1 MTNLTYAGPAPAL
14 SEAFDVLAAT
24 GALKRRELAPSPVL
38 ISTRDAIGGL
48 WNKWDSAAFDRIAAN
63 NLAMDL
69 PGDLRKAE
77 VEKLKTQTGACRAPG
92 VVRPENLLRGR
103 FRMECDRGEV
113 ETVFTLAPAN
123 PPTVQYLRFEHIG
136 TLSPAMRAFA
146 EESAGKNSCRVGEVL
161 AGDGAKEANVRLE
174 CEGGKS
180 AVAQL
185 KIEGELK
192 SVQYRRAPGVACL
205 AF

>member
-1 MTNLTYAGPAPAL
+1 
-14 SEAFDVLAAT
+14 
-24 GALKRRELAPSPVL
+24 VL

-48 WNKWDSAAFDRIAAN
+48 WNNWDSAAFDKIAAN

-77 VEKLKTQTGACRAPG
+77 VEKLKTQAGACRAPG
-92 VVRPENLLRGR
+92 QVHAENLLRGR
-103 FRMECDRGEV
+103 FRMSCDRGEI
-113 ETVFTLAPAN
+113 ETVFTLAPTN
-123 PPTVQYLRFEHIG
+123 PASVQYLRFDHIG
-136 TLSPAMRAFA
+136 PLSPAMRAYA
-146 EESAGKNSCRVGEVL
+146 EESAAKNSCRVGDVL
-161 AGDGAKEANVRLE
+161 AGDGVKEANVRLE

-192 SVQYRRAPGVACL
+192 TVQYRRAPGVACL